1 MKDLLES
8 LAMSQRWSLRPMLE
22 GSLHSADLGSK
33 LRDCL
38 EKHQKRD
45 SIIFIG
51 GDCVDL
57 SALSILNAI
66 EVTATGDA
74 FICPAVDGG

>member
-1 MKDLLES
+1 
-8 LAMSQRWSLRPMLE
+8 MLE

-38 EKHQKRD
+38 EKHKKRD
-45 SIIFIG
+45 SVIFIG
-51 GDCVDL
+51 SDCVDL
-57 SALSILNAI
+57 SVLSILKAV

-74 FICPAVDGG
+74 FMCPAVDGG